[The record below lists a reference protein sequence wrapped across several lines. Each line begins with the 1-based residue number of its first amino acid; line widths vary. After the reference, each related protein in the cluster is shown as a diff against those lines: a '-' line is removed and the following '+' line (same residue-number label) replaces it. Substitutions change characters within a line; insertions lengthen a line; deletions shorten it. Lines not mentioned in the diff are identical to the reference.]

1 MENNKRYFQFLFGE
15 RKNEVVQFDK
25 IEQEDDLIFVSFK
38 DGSRCNEQ
46 LILPL
51 NETHVSNQLMAEVD
65 SPNNLWSFREE
76 WVGRQEEI
84 TAPNADGEVVIVQPF
99 LEGKRKITPVPP
111 RRTTSNFG
119 YINSYHQTQQVQPII
134 EVKPIIQD
142 PISILM
148 ENAKKIPTDI
158 EMNINIS
165 LPSKSL
171 YNIAEESFEN
181 GGIKVIDY
189 IVNNLDDKQI
199 REKLRDALLIA
210 YTYKETTCA

>member
-1 MENNKRYFQFLFGE
+1 MENNRRFFQFLFGE

-38 DGSRCNEQ
+38 DGSRVNEQ

-51 NETHVSNQLMAEVD
+51 NNTNLTTELMAEVD
-65 SPNNLWSFREE
+65 SPTNLWSFKEE
-76 WVGRQEEI
+76 WVGRQEELK
-84 TAPNADGEVVIVQPF
+84 AENGDGEIVIVQPF
-99 LEGKRKITPVPP
+99 LPGKKKITPIPP
-111 RRTTSNFG
+111 RKTMSNFG
-119 YINSYHQTQQVQPII
+119 QINSYHRSEPIQPIV
-134 EVKPIIQD
+134 EVKQVIQD

-148 ENAKKIPTDI
+148 DNAKKIPTNI

-199 REKLRDALLIA
+199 REKLKEALLIA
-210 YTYKETTCA
+210 YTSHESTCV